1 MVKSML
7 KWFFLICILALAEER
22 IAAQLFTSPS
32 DRQKQKLPDSLFIRK
47 YDTLLHVQSWISSN
61 QMEYRLKYTKD
72 FQLILSPNE
81 ISNLSLGFS
90 YRFLELG
97 FSFTPKFLNG
107 NDVSTKGRS
116 EKFSFGFG
124 FSMHQFHLSFDI
136 TSVKGFY
143 LKNSEAFGRTIPDSP
158 NFIFPNLRVGYFST
172 LLQYNMNPRFSMAA
186 LAGGTQAQAR
196 SAWTIAP
203 TFQFATFRFST
214 DVDTSGVQTEQTYST
229 DLNLIVPVI
238 GTVVLSP
245 KFALSFGCGPS
256 LGVDFF
262 KAVAVNTDGKLIITN
277 GTKVSTGFTLQTALG
292 YNSKRFYT
300 GLESRY
306 RIYGHKFQ
314 DLERLD
320 KQYSY
325 FQIYFGWRLRPP
337 GFANRSLNWVN
348 KVSPVKFD

>member
-1 MVKSML
+1 L
-7 KWFFLICILALAEER
+7 KWLFLICILALWEQGT
-22 IAAQLFTSPS
+22 IAQVLKAPANH
-32 DRQKQKLPDSLFIRK
+32 KKEKLPDSLFIKR

-72 FQLILSPNE
+72 FQLILAPNE
-81 ISNLSLGFS
+81 ISNLSFGLS
-90 YRFLELG
+90 YRFLDLG

-124 FSMHQFHLSFDI
+124 FSMHRFHLSFDL

-143 LKNSEAFGRTIPDSP
+143 LKNSADFARNLPDSP
-158 NFIFPNLRVGYFST
+158 QFIFPNLRVGYFSA
-172 LLQYNMNPRFSMAA
+172 LLQYNVNPRFSTAA
-186 LAGGTQAQAR
+186 LGGGTQVQSR
-196 SAWTIAP
+196 SAWTVTP
-203 TFQFATFRFST
+203 TFQFVTFKFSS
-214 DVDTSGVQTEQTYST
+214 DLDTTGVQTEQTYST

-245 KFALSFGCGPS
+245 KFSLSFGCGPS

-262 KAVAVNTDGKLIITN
+262 KAVAVNTDGKLVVTN

-292 YNSKRFYT
+292 YNSKRFYS

-306 RIYGHKFQ
+306 RIYGHKFE
-314 DLERLD
+314 DLERLE

-337 GFANRSLNWVN
+337 GFAKRSLNWMN
-348 KVSPVKFD
+348 KESPVKFE